1 MKKDINFYVDL
12 ILKAIPMA
20 MGVTVIVTSLL
31 GRLDAKSGFIMLGL
45 GMACIGILQLKK
57 KG

>member
-20 MGVTVIVTSLL
+20 MGVAVIVTSLL

-45 GMACIGILQLKK
+45 GMACIGILQ
-57 KG
+57 

>member
-1 MKKDINFYVDL
+1 
-12 ILKAIPMA
+12 MA
-20 MGVTVIVTSLL
+20 MGVAVIVTSLL